1 MYNKRFIGNNID
13 MTNKQIFIRN
23 VIFLNKVK
31 EFNDVRNIDT
41 LLRLV

>member
-1 MYNKRFIGNNID
+1 
-13 MTNKQIFIRN
+13 MTNKQIFTRN

-31 EFNDVRNIDT
+31 VFNDVRNVDT

>member
-1 MYNKRFIGNNID
+1 
-13 MTNKQIFIRN
+13 MTNKQIFTRN

-31 EFNDVRNIDT
+31 GFNDVRNVDT